1 MFRRNDKH
9 RQQGVFDG
17 ANLLPKKLREKLEAS
32 WAETFYQEVFCRID
46 EEIFA
51 DLYIPTAV
59 GTRVRTC
66 R

>member
-1 MFRRNDKH
+1 
-9 RQQGVFDG
+9 
-17 ANLLPKKLREKLEAS
+17 LREKLGAS
-32 WAETFYQEVFCRID
+32 WAETFYREVFCRID
-46 EEIFA
+46 EEIFV

>member
-17 ANLLPKKLREKLEAS
+17 ANLLSKKLREKLEAS
-32 WAETFYQEVFCRID
+32 WAETFYREVFCRTD

-51 DLYIPTAV
+51 DLYISTAV

>member
-1 MFRRNDKH
+1 
-9 RQQGVFDG
+9 
-17 ANLLPKKLREKLEAS
+17 LREKLEAS